1 MNMADAVQSVL
12 GKYATFQGRASRSE
26 YWWYILAFF
35 LFAVVVSI
43 IEGAVLAPMLGFEAF
58 DPSAGNPMSMIIS
71 LALFLPTLAVAIRR
85 LHDIDRSGWWYLIGF
100 IPLIGFLVLIYWY
113 VQPGSDDENRF
124 GPPPAA

>member
-1 MNMADAVQSVL
+1 MNMPEAVQSVL

-26 YWWYILAFF
+26 YWWFVLAFL
-35 LFAVVVSI
+35 LFALLVNK
-43 IEGAVLAPMLGFEAF
+43 IEGAVFAPMLGFEAF
-58 DPSAGNPMSMIIS
+58 DPAAGNPMSMIVS

-100 IPLIGFLVLIYWY
+100 VPLIGVLVLIYWY
-113 VQPGSDDENRF
+113 VQPGTAGDNTF